1 MSTVAIDWLS
11 AVFPLECN
19 TIAETDTPLFPLEC
33 NTIVETDT
41 PLFPLE
47 CNTIAETDTPLF
59 PLECN
64 TIVET
69 DTPLG
74 NSAHSKQHMWQ
85 SQVEIE
91 HYSVADFDLITVFEA
106 LKCKT
111 FVKGDVTIHA
121 SMLHILDLPL
131 TEVLHYSVSNA
142 VMWLKYATEQCSI
155 SSRDCHICIC
165 CYLLSTQ
172 NCCQVISYS
181 LPQPIH
187 RHGWCTSCI
196 HIKCVVTPLR
206 CAGTPPQTAATDKGG
221 VCAIISV

>member
-11 AVFPLECN
+11 V
-19 TIAETDTPLFPLEC
+19 
-33 NTIVETDT
+33 V
-41 PLFPLE
+41 FPLE

-91 HYSVADFDLITVFEA
+91 LYSVADFNLITVFEA

-111 FVKGDVTIHA
+111 FIKGAVT
-121 SMLHILDLPL
+121 L
-131 TEVLHYSVSNA
+131 TY
-142 VMWLKYATEQCSI
+142 
-155 SSRDCHICIC
+155 
-165 CYLLSTQ
+165 
-172 NCCQVISYS
+172 
-181 LPQPIH
+181 
-187 RHGWCTSCI
+187 SCI
-196 HIKCVVTPLR
+196 YAAHIRPALNR
-206 CAGTPPQTAATDKGG
+206 SSAL
-221 VCAIISV
+221 